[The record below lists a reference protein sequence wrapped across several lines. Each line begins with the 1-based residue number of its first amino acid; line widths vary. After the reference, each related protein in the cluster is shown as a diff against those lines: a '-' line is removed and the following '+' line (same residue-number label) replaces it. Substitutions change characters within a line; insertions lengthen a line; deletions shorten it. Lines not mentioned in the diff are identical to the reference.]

1 MIGALPCFCYEIVI
15 VSASQTHKFSVG
27 GFQIMLTTSR
37 RTLFGTTIL
46 AGLMAV
52 ASPSF
57 AQQTTGATQVD
68 DVSVNEVSEIVVTGS
83 RIRRD
88 PTNAPTPLITVGRE
102 QLLDTG
108 LPTVIDYLATIP
120 ALSNSLVP
128 SDTTGSL
135 NLGGVSAANLRTLGT
150 SRVLTLIDGRR
161 QVGASVGQL
170 LVDVDTIPRLLIEN
184 IEIIT
189 GGASSVYG
197 ADAVSGVLNYNLRKD
212 FEGLEIDANV
222 GQLSGDSSDAPLTR
236 RVSILG
242 GKNLFDDRLNIYGFG
257 EYEKIDEI
265 VGADIGWLRDGRQV
279 LGVDADPTSA
289 AFGLP
294 SDGIIDQA
302 LFYDLR
308 YVGRPRWG
316 VTVVANSQQPSA
328 LSNPNVPLANCT
340 GFTSANCYSIDP
352 AKTYW
357 YEDGAARLINLGT
370 RVGNTGINRP
380 FNIGGDGDNYN
391 TSFSGFSRTPESE
404 SARFQAGANFKI
416 SNSITAYV
424 EAKYVD
430 EQTFLVTQPSFFDVY
445 ISNSYSALAVQ
456 PILGSSS
463 FATRIDDNAFLPA
476 IVRAALQNNQVA
488 TYGAP
493 TATAPG
499 GVTATATRNY
509 ARHAAFGIDRTQ
521 ENERQLQRYVAALH
535 GSYDQV
541 GFIKSMDWDLSYTYG
556 KMENYNQ
563 ENGMDILR
571 TSLALDAVVDTLGAV
586 NGQSGQV
593 VCRAQLLAAQG
604 RPVANY
610 NPSDPRAA
618 FAATDPEVA
627 DCAPLNVFGEGNQSP
642 EAIDYISASIFLDEK
657 NEQHNFVATTSGLLW
672 DMLGAGPMGYAVG
685 YEYRKEMAEGLG
697 RSASTNG
704 RYLQLNTGGDFL
716 PSEYEANEGFAEI
729 SIPLLQDSPLGQFAE
744 LSGSYRYFDYSNVG
758 DGDVYG
764 VNLVYRPIQD
774 ITFKTSYN
782 TSFRAPGLSET
793 NSPLNQTFAN
803 GFVDPCDT
811 RQITSSARTAEERTN
826 RIANCTAL
834 ATARGL
840 TYDFAGTTASTT
852 DDYLPT
858 YSSGIAGVNGGNPE
872 LMPETSTS
880 FTFSTV
886 FQPRFVPNFSAVLDY
901 YEIEIDD
908 VIQSVSAQVLANQCV
923 DGPALNT
930 FACDRIFRSNPNTG
944 DVYDVFKVGAVS
956 GDPIGG
962 FIAVPQNYAKREV
975 RGLDFKARYSL
986 DTAEMFGR
994 DFGQL
999 SFDLGGSWLIAQ
1011 KNFTDI
1017 TRPDYFVESAASL
1030 YYPRVRFTA
1039 RTTWQPTE
1047 ALALTWTTDWQSAQN
1062 IQRLR
1067 DFVSS
1072 GNTDSRPLDTLDTGN
1087 FARNDFAVRYQ
1098 VRDDLL
1104 LRAGVTNVFDESQAP
1119 WLGSTL
1125 YSNFDPYGR
1134 RFYVGLAYTAF

>member
-1 MIGALPCFCYEIVI
+1 M
-15 VSASQTHKFSVG
+15 VG
-27 GFQIMLTTSR
+27 
-37 RTLFGTTIL
+37 
-46 AGLMAV
+46 
-52 ASPSF
+52 
-57 AQQTTGATQVD
+57 
-68 DVSVNEVSEIVVTGS
+68 EIVVTGS

-88 PTNAPTPLITVGRE
+88 PINAPSPIIVVGRE
-102 QLLDTG
+102 QLLETG

-135 NLGGVSAANLRTLGT
+135 NLGGLSAANLRSLGT

-161 QVGASVGQL
+161 QVGSQVGQM

-197 ADAVSGVLNYNLRKD
+197 ADAVSGVLNYTLRKD
-212 FEGLEIDANV
+212 FEGLEIDANI
-222 GQLSGDSSDAPLTR
+222 GQIAGDSSDAPLTR
-236 RVSILG
+236 RISILG
-242 GKNLFDDRLNIYGFG
+242 GKNLLDDRLNVYGFG
-257 EYEKIDEI
+257 EYERINEI
-265 VGADIGWLRDGRQV
+265 VGSDIAWLADGRQV
-279 LGVDADPTSA
+279 VGVDADPTSTT
-289 AFGLP
+289 FGLP
-294 SDGIIDQA
+294 SDGIVDQA
-302 LFYDLR
+302 LFYDAR

-316 VTVVANSQQPSA
+316 VTVVANSQQPSN
-328 LSNPNVPLANCT
+328 LTNPNVPLANCT
-340 GFTSANCYSIDP
+340 SFTSANCYSIDP

-357 YEDGAARLINLGT
+357 YEGGNARLINLGT
-370 RVGNTGINRP
+370 RIGNTGINRP
-380 FNIGGDGDNYN
+380 YNIGGDGDNAN

-404 SARFQAGANFKI
+404 SARFQVGANFKV
-416 SNSITAYV
+416 SDNITAYV

-430 EQTFLVTQPSFFDVY
+430 EQSYLVTQPSFFDVY
-445 ISNSYSALAVQ
+445 ISNTYSAQAVQ

-463 FATRIDDNAFLPA
+463 FATRIDDNAYLPA

-488 TYGAP
+488 TYGTP

-499 GVTATATRNY
+499 AVTGTVTRNY
-509 ARHAAFGIDRTQ
+509 ARHAAFGIDRSQ

-535 GSYDQV
+535 GSYDNV

-571 TSLALDAVVDTLGAV
+571 TSLALDAVVDTLGQV
-586 NGQSGQV
+586 NGQSGQI

-610 NPSDPRAA
+610 NPNDTRAT
-618 FAATDPEVA
+618 FAATDPEVR
-627 DCAPLNVFGEGNQSP
+627 DCKPLNVFGDGNQSA
-642 EAIDYISASIFLDEK
+642 EAIEYISASIFLDEK
-657 NEQHNFVATTSGLLW
+657 NEQHNFVASTSGLLW
-672 DMLGAGPMGYAVG
+672 DVLGAGPLGYAVG
-685 YEYRKEMAEGLG
+685 YEYRKESAEGLG
-697 RSASTNG
+697 RSSSTNG

-716 PSEYEANEGFAEI
+716 PSEYDTNEGFAEL
-729 SIPLLQDSPLGQFAE
+729 SIPLLQDSPLGEFAE
-744 LSGSYRYFDYSNVG
+744 LSGSYRYFDYSNAG
-758 DGDVYG
+758 SGDVYG
-764 VNLVYRPIQD
+764 INLVYRPIQD

-803 GFVDPCDT
+803 SFVDPCDT

-834 ATARGL
+834 AAARGL

-872 LMPETSTS
+872 LTPETSTS

-886 FQPRFVPNFSAVLDY
+886 LQPRFIPNFSAVLDY

-923 DGPALNT
+923 DGPTLNT
-930 FACDRIFRSNPNTG
+930 FACGNIFRSNPNTG
-944 DVYDVFKVGAVS
+944 DVFDVFKVGAPS

-962 FIAVPQNYAKREV
+962 FIAAPQNYAKREV
-975 RGLDFKARYSL
+975 SGLDFKLRYGI
-986 DTAEMFGR
+986 DTADTFGR
-994 DFGQL
+994 DFGKL
-999 SFDLGGSWLIAQ
+999 SVDVGGSYLITQ

-1017 TRPDYFVESAASL
+1017 TNPAYYTESASYL
-1030 YYPRVRFTA
+1030 YYPRVRFTT
-1039 RTTWQPTE
+1039 RVTWQPTDV
-1047 ALALTWTTDWQSAQN
+1047 LSMTWTTDWQSAQN
-1062 IQRLR
+1062 ITKLR
-1067 DFVSS
+1067 DFVSG

-1098 VRDDLL
+1098 VREDLL
-1104 LRAGVTNVFDESQAP
+1104 LRAGVTNIFDKSQAP